1 MDGLRKEAGMPWQE
15 CSSMG
20 QRRELVALSKAEG
33 ANVAE
38 LCRRFGISR
47 KTGYKWL
54 GRARKEG
61 DQQLADRSRRPGRS
75 PKRTA
80 ESVESAALG
89 VRAEHPTW
97 GGRKIRAVLLKRGRE
112 GVPAASTITEV
123 LRRHGLIDAGASEQS
138 KAWTRFEHEHPN
150 DLWQMDFKGPITMGS
165 GRACH
170 PLTVLDDHSR
180 YCVGLRA
187 CTDQRGLTV
196 RGCLTVIFRQYG
208 LPRRMLMDN
217 GSPWGDD
224 AEHPFTP
231 LTVWLVRLG
240 IGISHGAPYH
250 PQTQGKDERFH
261 RTLKAEVI
269 RGRDRRDVT
278 GWQADFDAWRP
289 VYNFERPHEAL
300 ALRTPSERYTPSPR
314 AYPERPGPI
323 EYGPGDAV
331 VMVRWGGE
339 FRYQGR
345 SLWVS
350 KAFRGE
356 PVALRRTAQEHVL
369 EAYYC
374 RQKIAELDLSR
385 PGRAATGVRPDSA
398 RGARSARPHPRDTH
412 GRLID

>member
-1 MDGLRKEAGMPWQE
+1 MPWQE
-15 CSSMG
+15 CSSMS
-20 QRRELVALSKAEG
+20 QRRELVALCKADG

-38 LCRRFGISR
+38 LCRRFGVSR

-54 GRARKEG
+54 GRAGKG
-61 DQQLADRSRRPGRS
+61 DDPKLLDRSRRPRRS
-75 PKRTA
+75 PKRSSD
-80 ESVESAALG
+80 SVESAVLG
-89 VRAEHPTW
+89 VRAQHPVW
-97 GGRKIRAVLLKRGRE
+97 GGRKIRAVLLKRGLE
-112 GVPAASTITEV
+112 SVPSASTITAV
-123 LRRHGLIDAGASEQS
+123 LRRHGLIDPGASEQG
-138 KAWTRFEHEHPN
+138 KAWTRFEHEYPN
-150 DLWQMDFKGPITMGS
+150 DLWQMDFKGPMAMES
-165 GRACH
+165 GGACH

-187 CTDQRGLTV
+187 CTNQQGLTV
-196 RGCLTVIFRQYG
+196 QACLTEVFRRYG

-224 AEHPFTP
+224 VEHPFTP

-269 RGRDRRDVT
+269 HGRDRRDAA

-314 AYPERPGPI
+314 AYPESLMPI
-323 EYGPGDAV
+323 EYGPGDTV
-331 VMVRWGGE
+331 VTVRSGGK
-339 FRYQGR
+339 FLYQGR
-345 SLWVS
+345 TLWVS
-350 KAFRGE
+350 KAFKGE
-356 PVALRRTAQEHVL
+356 PVALRRTAQEQVL

-374 RQKIAELDLSR
+374 QQKIAELDLSR
-385 PGRAATGVRPDSA
+385 PGRAATRVRPNSA
-398 RGARSARPHPRDTH
+398 RCARSVRPHPRDAH